1 MNAYV
6 TITKDGYFIGRRPTD
21 YYRSVQIVMPRK
33 DYIYYFFTKHL
44 EERGIQEIHA
54 LTSKTRGTYLKPG
67 KPSRKNGKTI
77 WCRVK
82 MVDGTVGNWVC
93 VYNAYSV
100 KVAALFCIK
109 CCVDNI
115 VDGDLRKV
123 VLPQKTE
130 LNKRL
135 HILVGQPVQFSS

>member
-33 DYIYYFFTKHL
+33 DLVYDYFTEYL

-93 VYNAYSV
+93 VHNACSV
-100 KVAALFCIK
+100 KRATFFVL
-109 CCVDNI
+109 N
-115 VDGDLRKV
+115 V
-123 VLPQKTE
+123 V
-130 LNKRL
+130 
-135 HILVGQPVQFSS
+135 